1 MGGSAPGRAG
11 MTASRDPEQPWNSRE
26 AIMRFDTAGF
36 EPESATAAGE
46 RHLAKI
52 READRAGPSESHC
65 STTEAIMVALALCNR
80 AYLPKDLQQT
90 HAGHLWWR
98 LDDVQRWAVA
108 AYGAAL
114 SKGGDEAS
122 ASRSV

>member
-11 MTASRDPEQPWNSRE
+11 LTALREPEQPWNTGE
-26 AIMRFDTAGF
+26 VIMRFDTTDF
-36 EPESATAAGE
+36 EPESAAAAAE

-52 READRAGPSESHC
+52 RQADRTGPSESKC

-98 LDDVQRWAVA
+98 LDDVQRCAVA

-114 SKGGDEAS
+114 SKGGGEAS